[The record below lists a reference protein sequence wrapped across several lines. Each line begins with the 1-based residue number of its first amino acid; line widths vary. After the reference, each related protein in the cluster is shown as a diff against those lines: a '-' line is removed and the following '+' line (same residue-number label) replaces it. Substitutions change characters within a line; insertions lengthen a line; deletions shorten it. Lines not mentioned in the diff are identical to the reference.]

1 MEDILPSLFTYRSG
15 DELASP
21 SWELNTY
28 TDIHIVDNGDESGE
42 KRFEVRQYKHYDP
55 SDDHLWI
62 LQTLGHHETLRGCN
76 ARCYA
81 ILRQGVSIQGIV
93 RPKISIY
100 WG

>member
-1 MEDILPSLFTYRSG
+1 MEDILPSLFTYHSG

-28 TDIHIVDNGDESGE
+28 TDIHIVDNGEDIGP

-62 LQTLGHHETLRGCN
+62 LQTLGHHETLID
-76 ARCYA
+76 AMHDAMVYFA
-81 ILRQGVSIQGIV
+81 KEFPTKAL
-93 RPKISIY
+93 
-100 WG
+100 